1 VMTNGGPDE
10 ATTTVVFHMVRK
22 GFREQDIAMAAA
34 IGVLF
39 FLFIIAISL
48 VQRFVLRD
56 KEA

>member
-1 VMTNGGPDE
+1 MTNGGPND

-22 GFREQDIAMAAA
+22 GFREQEIAVASA

-39 FLFIIAISL
+39 FLFILGISM